1 MNGEATL
8 SRALNAAADRW
19 YAVPGYPVTGIA
31 DACRAEITV
40 NEKVALEYA
49 LGDSLSGRRAAVIMK
64 NVGLNA
70 CADTLV
76 AAAVE
81 GTRAGV
87 VILAGDDEEV
97 SGSQHAQD
105 SRCYGKVAGVPV
117 FSPRPDE
124 FGEAVETAFRASE
137 MFSRPAILRIASGML
152 TRPAGGVPLERK
164 GIKKPRPDDRGLTM
178 RGRSE
183 AAEYRRMEMCI
194 WASSS
199 APRYITYPPKVGSES
214 GCTTID
220 ISGDP
225 PQTVHTRGYA
235 RTFCHDCPFLPVLG
249 LMREREILPVCDIGC
264 AVLAKNP
271 PYSLCAASYSLG
283 SSPAVAATSTGTALT
298 GDYAL
303 LHSGINALID
313 IAEKERDL
321 LLVVLANGTMGMTG
335 GQRTPDILPYLSWA
349 DPIVCAAD
357 DIARIEEQLL
367 SEKASRKGL
376 RIICIVGECP
386 PGAHHETVEC

>member
-1 MNGEATL
+1 MNGEEAL
-8 SRALNAAADRW
+8 ARALNTAADRW
-19 YAVPGYPVTGIA
+19 YAVPGYPVTEIA
-31 DACRAEITV
+31 QGCGAEITV

-87 VILAGDDEEV
+87 VIIAGDDEEV

-124 FGEAVETAFRASE
+124 FSEAVETAFRASE

-152 TRPAGGVPLERK
+152 TRPAGGAPSRREDL
-164 GIKKPRPDDRGLTM
+164 GKPRPDDRGLTM
-178 RGRSE
+178 RGRCE
-183 AAEYRRMEMCI
+183 AAEYRRRELCI

-199 APRYITYPPKVGSES
+199 GPRYITYPPKVGSES

-220 ISGDP
+220 VSGEP

-235 RTFCHDCPFLPVLG
+235 RTFCRDCPFLPVLE
-249 LMREREILPVCDIGC
+249 LMREKEMLPVCDIGC

-271 PYSLCAASYSLG
+271 PFSLCEASYALG
-283 SSPAVAATSTGTALT
+283 SSPAVAATSTGIALT

-303 LHSGINALID
+303 IHSGINALID
-313 IAEKERDL
+313 IAEKKRG
-321 LLVVLANGTMGMTG
+321 LLVVVLVNGTMGMTG
-335 GQRTPDILPYLSWA
+335 GQAVPDILRYLSWA
-349 DPIVCAAD
+349 HPAVCTAN
-357 DIARIEEQLL
+357 DIECIEEELL
-367 SEKASRKGL
+367 AGKASRKGL
-376 RIICIVGECP
+376 RILCIVGGCP

>member
-1 MNGEATL
+1 MNGEEAL
-8 SRALNAAADRW
+8 SRALAASADRW

-31 DACRAEITV
+31 DACGAEITV

-49 LGDSLSGRRAAVIMK
+49 LGDSLSGRRAAVILK

-70 CADTLV
+70 CADTMV

-81 GTRAGV
+81 GIRAGV
-87 VILAGDDEEV
+87 VIVAGDDEEV

-117 FSPRPDE
+117 FSPRSDE
-124 FGEAVETAFRASE
+124 LSEAVETAFRASE
-137 MFSRPAILRIASGML
+137 MFSRPAILRIPSGML
-152 TRPAGGVPLERK
+152 TQPAWGVPTERK
-164 GIKKPRPDDRGLTM
+164 NLQKPRPDDRGLTM

-183 AAEYRRMEMCI
+183 AAEYRRMELCI
-194 WASSS
+194 WASSG
-199 APRYITYPPKVGSES
+199 PRYITYPPRVGSES

-220 ISGDP
+220 VGGEP
-225 PQTVHTRGYA
+225 PQTIHTRGYA
-235 RTFCHDCPFLPVLG
+235 RTFCSGCPFLPILDM
-249 LMREREILPVCDIGC
+249 MREKEFAPVCDIGC

-271 PYSLCAASYSLG
+271 PYSLCAASYALG
-283 SSPAVAATSTGTALT
+283 SSPGVAATSSGVALT

-313 IAEKERDL
+313 IAEKKRDL

-335 GQRTPDILPYLSWA
+335 GQGTPDVLPYLTWA
-349 DPIVCAAD
+349 HPVVCVAD
-357 DIARIEEQLL
+357 DTACIEEHLI
-367 SEKASRKGL
+367 SWNSSRKGL
-376 RIICIVGECP
+376 CILYIVGDCP

>member
-1 MNGEATL
+1 VNGEETL
-8 SRALNAAADRW
+8 SRALTASADRW

-31 DACRAEITV
+31 GACGAEITV

-49 LGDSLSGRRAAVIMK
+49 LGDSLSGRRAAVILK

-87 VILAGDDEEV
+87 VIVAGDDEEV
-97 SGSQHAQD
+97 SSSQHAQD

-117 FSPRPDE
+117 LSPYPDE
-124 FGEAVETAFRASE
+124 FAEAVEMAFRISE

-152 TRPAGGVPLERK
+152 RKPAGGVPLGRK
-164 GIKKPRPDDRGLTM
+164 SPGKPRPDERDLTM

-183 AAEYRRMEMCI
+183 AAELRRREMCT
-194 WASSS
+194 WASSG
-199 APRYITYPPKVGSES
+199 PRYLTYPPRAGGGN
-214 GCTTID
+214 GCTTIGV
-220 ISGDP
+220 SREP
-225 PQTVHTRGYA
+225 PQTVHARGHA
-235 RTFCHDCPFLPVLG
+235 RTFCKGCPFLPALG
-249 LMREREILPVCDIGC
+249 MLRELEMAPVCDIGC

-271 PYSLCAASYSLG
+271 PYSLCAASYALG
-283 SSPAVAATSTGTALT
+283 SSPAVAATSTGIALS

-303 LHSGINALID
+303 LHSGINPLFD
-313 IAEKERDL
+313 IAEKKRDL

-335 GQRTPDILPYLSWA
+335 GQQTPEVLPYLAWA
-349 DPIVCAAD
+349 HPVVCAAD
-357 DIARIEEQLL
+357 DSACIEEQLL
-367 SEKASRKGL
+367 SWKVSRKGL
-376 RIICIVGECP
+376 CILYIVGDCP

>member
-1 MNGEATL
+1 VNGEEVL
-8 SRALNAAADRW
+8 SRALAASADRW

-31 DACRAEITV
+31 EACGAEITV
-40 NEKVALEYA
+40 NEKIALEYA
-49 LGDSLSGRRAAVIMK
+49 LGDSLSGRRAAVILK

-87 VILAGDDEEV
+87 VIVAGDDEEV

-105 SRCYGKVAGVPV
+105 SRCYGKVAAVPV

-124 FGEAVETAFRASE
+124 LSEAVETAFRTSE

-152 TRPAGGVPLERK
+152 THPAGGALPERRNLQ
-164 GIKKPRPDDRGLTM
+164 KPRPNDQGLTM

-183 AAEYRRMEMCI
+183 AAEYRRMEMCN
-194 WASSS
+194 WASSG
-199 APRYITYPPKVGSES
+199 PRYITYPPRVGSES
-214 GCTTID
+214 GCTTIH
-220 ISGDP
+220 ISGEP
-225 PQTVHTRGYA
+225 PQTVQTRGYA
-235 RTFCHDCPFLPVLG
+235 RTFCSGCPFLSL
-249 LMREREILPVCDIGC
+249 LNMMREKELVPVCDIGC

-271 PYSLCAASYSLG
+271 PYSLCTASYALG
-283 SSPAVAATSTGTALT
+283 SSPAVAATSTGIALT

-313 IAEKERDL
+313 IAEKNRDL

-335 GQRTPDILPYLSWA
+335 GQGIPDVLPYLTWA
-349 DPIVCAAD
+349 HPVVCAAND
-357 DIARIEEQLL
+357 TACIEEYLL
-367 SEKASRKGL
+367 SWELSRKGL
-376 RIICIVGECP
+376 FILYIVGECP
-386 PGAHHETVEC
+386 TGAHHETVEC